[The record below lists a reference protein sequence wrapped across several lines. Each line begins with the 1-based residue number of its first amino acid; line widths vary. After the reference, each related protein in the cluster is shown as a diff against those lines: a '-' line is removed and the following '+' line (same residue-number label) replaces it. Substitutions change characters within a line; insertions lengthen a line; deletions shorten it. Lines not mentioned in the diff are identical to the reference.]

1 MGPVEPAYRIE
12 ALYTRHVDPQRTDR
26 KIANSLRVEKGRNSV
41 ASETTTHP
49 LATNRARKTKRKI
62 QSNTIQPLD
71 RSQVRGRTGTDELAN
86 TEHRAMWITR
96 RSPTR
101 HSLRV
106 ESFGQ
111 RENKTVQR
119 QQEIKAPIDATLCHL
134 QRPTDPSCKT
144 QQPKR
149 ANHRLPAN
157 YYHITHSRTPRNLDN
172 RRKWPYKP
180 GVSNTSFL
188 YLLAARLDLR
198 LRLQV
203 IDFCDVQNQGPS
215 PHLRVSLG
223 NVMASY
229 VGVLSITLDCRSRL

>member
-157 YYHITHSRTPRNLDN
+157 PSKSRQSPEVALQTRSFQYIVFISSGSTARSSSPVTGDRFL
-172 RRKWPYKP
+172 RCPKP
-180 GVSNTSFL
+180 G
-188 YLLAARLDLR
+188 
-198 LRLQV
+198 
-203 IDFCDVQNQGPS
+203 
-215 PHLRVSLG
+215 SLTPFACVTRKRHG
-223 NVMASY
+223 
-229 VGVLSITLDCRSRL
+229 